1 MPARPTSQPLH
12 PRGLVNAQV
21 VDDDPQDIP
30 QQGVEMVGSDGCA
43 GWRGPCRQGRRECL
57 GSALPPAG
65 QVAAQHGQRDLDDV
79 RHLCVAGPR
88 LSQPP
93 YVCHEPLQ
101 HRDVRTHLLHAVGEP
116 QDWGA
121 GRGSGHAN
129 PSCPDLSVHTIIQS
143 THKLWGSPIWS
154 APNLGNPQP
163 LRAQTGP
170 HYPQWVSLEPV
181 QVEYNPGQLP
191 QPRPT
196 YWPAPGATWWCT
208 LSRHYTR
215 SAEAPGTPPAW
226 PLLGRPGTR
235 PGLAEAWK
243 TRLCLAPTPPLPCP
257 GSQSLPPQ
265 KCLSPGHFGAE
276 MPFTGGHP
284 CGRFPGFPECPFALP
299 VILALPAALPSAPS
313 MPGSC
318 GPPEFLRAPCQPR
331 TTWHPGRQTPVPTWP
346 PTSGLHFLHWPS
358 SERPHVAILRNCI
371 LKTLTISRLFIHP
384 HLLLC
389 PPLPGPPRYPPQPQT
404 MAVSPYFST

>member
-129 PSCPDLSVHTIIQS
+129 PSCPDLSVHTIIEHPQTLGFPNLECPQPGES
-143 THKLWGSPIWS
+143 S
-154 APNLGNPQP
+154 APQSPDW
-163 LRAQTGP
+163 AT
-170 HYPQWVSLEPV
+170 
-181 QVEYNPGQLP
+181 LP
-191 QPRPT
+191 T
-196 YWPAPGATWWCT
+196 VG
-208 LSRHYTR
+208 L
-215 SAEAPGTPPAW
+215 
-226 PLLGRPGTR
+226 PGTR
-235 PGLAEAWK
+235 A
-243 TRLCLAPTPPLPCP
+243 
-257 GSQSLPPQ
+257 
-265 KCLSPGHFGAE
+265 
-276 MPFTGGHP
+276 GG
-284 CGRFPGFPECPFALP
+284 
-299 VILALPAALPSAPS
+299 I
-313 MPGSC
+313 
-318 GPPEFLRAPCQPR
+318 
-331 TTWHPGRQTPVPTWP
+331 
-346 PTSGLHFLHWPS
+346 
-358 SERPHVAILRNCI
+358 
-371 LKTLTISRLFIHP
+371 
-384 HLLLC
+384 
-389 PPLPGPPRYPPQPQT
+389 
-404 MAVSPYFST
+404 